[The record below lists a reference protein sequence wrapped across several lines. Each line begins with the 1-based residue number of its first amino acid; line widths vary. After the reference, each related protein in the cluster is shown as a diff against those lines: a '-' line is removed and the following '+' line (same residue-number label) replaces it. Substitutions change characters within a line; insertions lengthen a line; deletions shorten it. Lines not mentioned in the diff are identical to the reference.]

1 MVLVMPKVGFILLLV
16 ALAAI
21 AFFLGTRWHPAQ
33 VPAGAAA
40 PSAQITVAKERAIS
54 EAPESQPVRTFRGP
68 DGRPHLINYDNGKTL
83 DDHDS
88 ALVRGAVLEDMR
100 NHPNN
105 ISSAYDIPLADI
117 QLIVSGSKPFPGQL
131 LPEAGAAQPH

>member
-1 MVLVMPKVGFILLLV
+1 MSKAGSIFLLV

-33 VPAGAAA
+33 APAGADA
-40 PSAQITVAKERAIS
+40 PSAEITAVQERAIS
-54 EAPESQPVRTFRGP
+54 EAPASQPVRTFRGP
-68 DGRPHLINYDNGKTL
+68 DGRPHLINYETGKTL
-83 DDHDS
+83 DDHDI

-105 ISSAYDIPLADI
+105 ISGAYDIPMADI
-117 QLIVSGSKPFPGQL
+117 QLIVSGSKPFPDQL
-131 LPEAGAAQPH
+131 LPETEAAQPR